1 MMLGDSFYADLE
13 ETEVSFLSNF
23 NYSFRSKY
31 QHVQIVETVDHGR
44 LLVLDGLVQ
53 LAESDREAYTH
64 GIMDIPNVRS
74 NLHLQSL
81 GIQ

>member
-1 MMLGDSFYADLE
+1 MLPKTAKFSLF
-13 ETEVSFLSNF
+13 SNY
-23 NYSFRSKY
+23 NYSLRSKY
-31 QHVQIVETVDHGR
+31 QHVQILETVDHGR

-64 GIMDIPNVRS
+64 GIMDLPNVS